1 MDQPRRDARIA
12 TTAEGWAWVLHG
24 FSLFKPYPAFWLLLL
39 VFYSLLLILVSAIPG
54 VGVALASIL
63 IPGLSAGFMIAC
75 QAAHKSLPPLP
86 SHLFQPFRQ
95 PAMEGRKAQLI
106 LGLVYLACLVV
117 LLGVAKLAGDDV
129 IFKLVPQGE
138 VAGNPTLR
146 PLELRVGGLVAMV
159 LYTPVMMAFW
169 FAPALS
175 FWQGMKP
182 GKALF
187 FSFFA
192 VWRNGKAFIAYGM
205 GWLVFLMVIPMV
217 LGMLLGLMLSPG
229 MRGASLAVLILLPY
243 LMVTVCAMMLSF
255 YSTYLGIFG
264 DPAAPPAPPAP
275 AAAPAEENHSDTDSQ
290 P

>member
-12 TTAEGWAWVLHG
+12 ATPEGWAWVLHG

-39 VFYSLLLILVSAIPG
+39 VFYSLLLILVSSIPRLG
-54 VGVALASIL
+54 VILASVL
-63 IPGLSAGFMIAC
+63 VPGLSAGFMIAC
-75 QAAHKSLPPLP
+75 QAAQRKLPPLP

-95 PAMEGRKAQLI
+95 PSIEGRKAQLI
-106 LGLVYLACLVV
+106 LGVVYLGCLAA
-117 LLGVAKLAGDDV
+117 LFGIAKLAGDDV

-138 VAGNPTLR
+138 IGTNPAMR
-146 PLELRVGGLVAMV
+146 PLELKVGDLVAIV

-175 FWQGMKP
+175 FWQGLKP
-182 GKALF
+182 AKALF

-192 VWRNGKAFIAYGM
+192 CWRNARAFLAYGM
-205 GWLVFLMVIPMV
+205 GWLVFLILIPM
-217 LGMLLGLMLSPG
+217 LFGMLLGLMLPPG

-243 LMVTVCAMMLSF
+243 LMITVCAMMLSF

-264 DPAAPPAPPAP
+264 DPAAPAEPPAPPA
-275 AAAPAEENHSDTDSQ
+275 AENGSDADPKS
-290 P
+290 

>member
-12 TTAEGWAWVLHG
+12 ATPEGWAWVLHG

-39 VFYSLLLILVSAIPG
+39 VFYSLLLILVSSIPHLG
-54 VGVALASIL
+54 VILASVL
-63 IPGLSAGFMIAC
+63 VPGLSAGFMIAC
-75 QAAHKSLPPLP
+75 QAAQRKLPPLP

-95 PAMEGRKAQLI
+95 PSIEGRKAQLI
-106 LGLVYLACLVV
+106 LGVVYLGCLAV
-117 LLGVAKLAGDDV
+117 LFGIAKLAGDDV

-138 VAGNPTLR
+138 IGTNPAMR
-146 PLELRVGGLVAMV
+146 PLELKVGDLVAIV

-175 FWQGMKP
+175 FWQGLKP
-182 GKALF
+182 AKALF

-192 VWRNGKAFIAYGM
+192 CWRNGRAFLAYGM
-205 GWLVFLMVIPMV
+205 GWLVFLMLIPM
-217 LGMLLGLMLSPG
+217 LFGMLLGLMLPPG

-243 LMVTVCAMMLSF
+243 LMITVCAMMLSF

-264 DPAAPPAPPAP
+264 DPAAPAEPPAPPA
-275 AAAPAEENHSDTDSQ
+275 AENGSDADPKS
-290 P
+290 